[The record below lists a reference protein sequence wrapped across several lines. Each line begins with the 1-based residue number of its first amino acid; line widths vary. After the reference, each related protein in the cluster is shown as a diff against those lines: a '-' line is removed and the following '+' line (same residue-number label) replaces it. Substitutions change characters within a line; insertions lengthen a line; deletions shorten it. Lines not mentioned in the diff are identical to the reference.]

1 MSEDRRRI
9 IMKGFVQSQFGYCPL
24 VWMCHSRT
32 LNSRINRIHER
43 ALRIVYSDYI
53 STFNTLLEKDQSFKV
68 HERNIQILAIEV
80 FKVINGL
87 SPKIMNSVFTLK
99 KDLTHC
105 SKQIFITR
113 NVKTVNYGL
122 ETISTLGPKI
132 WSILPNDIKLSTGLV
147 EFKKKIRSWKPV
159 KCPCRLC
166 KVYVTGVGFVDIYN
180 LLIF

>member
-1 MSEDRRRI
+1 M
-9 IMKGFVQSQFGYCPL
+9 
-24 VWMCHSRT
+24 
-32 LNSRINRIHER
+32 
-43 ALRIVYSDYI
+43 
-53 STFNTLLEKDQSFKV
+53 EKDKSFKV

-80 FKVINGL
+80 FKVVNGL

-113 NVKTVNYGL
+113 NIKTVNYGL

-132 WSILPNDIKLSTGLV
+132 WSILPNDIKLSTGLI

-166 KVYVTGVGFVDIYN
+166 KVYVPGVGFVDIEVEN
-180 LLIF
+180 G